1 MKANDGNTYEVINI
15 SMTILDDAFTNQK
28 EAIKASLTN
37 NVNRVPVVIITYLK
51 FGTVKAVLNTVSG
64 LKK

>member
-1 MKANDGNTYEVINI
+1 
-15 SMTILDDAFTNQK
+15 MTILDDAFTNQK